1 MKMAFLTGKAS
12 FFVLVLVL
20 VLVSLRSISALSQDG
35 SDRDALKLILG
46 SYFNLFHYLISIL
59 IISIWVFV

>member
-12 FFVLVLVL
+12 FFVLVL

>member
-12 FFVLVLVL
+12 FFVLVL

-46 SYFNLFHYLISIL
+46 SYFNLFHNLISIL